1 MHAAV
6 LLALLVPAHAQ
17 VLYKCQDAQQRI
29 TYSNVRCE
37 EQGLKKLGEVQE
49 RVTVLPRPAARKAEE
64 KPKAD
69 DQDARPAATIKPVN
83 PLLESLK

>member
-6 LLALLVPAHAQ
+6 LIAFLVPAHAQ
-17 VLYKCQDAQQRI
+17 VLYKCKDAQERI

-49 RVTVLPRPAARKAEE
+49 RVTVLPRSAPPPALKQEDKSREE
-64 KPKAD
+64 K
-69 DQDARPAATIKPVN
+69 ATGGVKPIN
-83 PLLESLK
+83 PLLETSK